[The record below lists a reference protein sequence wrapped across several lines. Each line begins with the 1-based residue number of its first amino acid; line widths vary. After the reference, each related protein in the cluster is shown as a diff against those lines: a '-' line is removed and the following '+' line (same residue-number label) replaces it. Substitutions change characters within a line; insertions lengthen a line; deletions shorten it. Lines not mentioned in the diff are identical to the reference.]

1 VLPARQRQ
9 RPDLPQYLAKQAPV
23 QMFLAAR
30 KPVSMMVADVGN
42 QLAGF
47 VCVFAEEDAVFG
59 SSVRPSDA

>member
-1 VLPARQRQ
+1 MKSIHENLP
-9 RPDLPQYLAKQAPV
+9 PQQAPTRLRGSDGSF
-23 QMFLAAR
+23 FLR
-30 KPVSMMVADVGN
+30 KSVSVMVADMGT